1 VELARAA
8 GPATA
13 SEGADVSE
21 DTTARTL
28 AEAKRATT
36 EWLHKSGTPE
46 YDLRAHE
53 RAIEAERKA
62 QDAYDAAHRE

>member
-1 VELARAA
+1 
-8 GPATA
+8 
-13 SEGADVSE
+13 VSE

-62 QDAYDAAHRE
+62 QDAYDAAHGK